1 MLVGGVP
8 QAPAIASVNE
18 IVMPTDPRTQ
28 LSNSLDSV
36 LKNHSVIPDEKREIT
51 ITFRVSYA
59 EKQRLEQRCS
69 GVVQSDYIRARLFDY
84 PLPHPKLVIPEVNRQ
99 VIYELKK
106 IANNLN
112 QQTRAI
118 NTAVKIGSTPLR
130 NDVKGYLV
138 SIEELVA
145 LLEQTRASLTQAIP
159 VEGQRDD
166 YQNQSQ

>member
-1 MLVGGVP
+1 MTTLDP
-8 QAPAIASVNE
+8 RKELSNHLAIALTNRVVE
-18 IVMPTDPRTQ
+18 
-28 LSNSLDSV
+28 
-36 LKNHSVIPDEKREIT
+36 PDEKREIT
-51 ITFRVSYA
+51 ITFWVSAA

-118 NTAVKIGSTPLR
+118 NTAVSIGSQPLTSE
-130 NDVKGYLV
+130 VKGYLET
-138 SIEELVA
+138 ILELLA
-145 LLEQTRASLTQAIP
+145 LLEQTRQSLTRPQPA
-159 VEGQRDD
+159 EGDE
-166 YQNQSQ
+166 

>member
-1 MLVGGVP
+1 MNPIDKRTELSN
-8 QAPAIASVNE
+8 QLAIALTNRVVE
-18 IVMPTDPRTQ
+18 
-28 LSNSLDSV
+28 
-36 LKNHSVIPDEKREIT
+36 PDEKREIT

-84 PLPHPKLVIPEVNRQ
+84 PLPHPKLVIPLVNRQ

-118 NTAVKIGSTPLR
+118 NTSVKIGSQPLNSSVEDYLDLIKELTAILDMTCQSISKPIQAEGHR
-130 NDVKGYLV
+130 NDC
-138 SIEELVA
+138 E
-145 LLEQTRASLTQAIP
+145 
-159 VEGQRDD
+159 D
-166 YQNQSQ
+166 QS

>member
-1 MLVGGVP
+1 
-8 QAPAIASVNE
+8 
-18 IVMPTDPRTQ
+18 MPTEDPRIELSKQ
-28 LSNSLDSV
+28 LAQSLNNREV
-36 LKNHSVIPDEKREIT
+36 EPDVKREIT

-106 IANNLN
+106 IGNNLN

-118 NTAVKIGSTPLR
+118 NEAVKIGSQPLTSE
-130 NDVKGYLV
+130 VKGYLET
-138 SIEELVA
+138 ILELTT
-145 LLEQTRASLTQAIP
+145 LLEQTRQSITQPIQA
-159 VEGQRDD
+159 EGHRDD
-166 YQNQSQ
+166 YPHQS